1 MARLSGTGLRRKART
16 GMETLANSL
25 QPCRGLPGV
34 GDFQV
39 EAANDVVEFTPIEDL
54 NTLKQ
59 SFAAA
64 AAIVRLFGRIVDFA
78 PDMNDLEVLTGL
90 IVKALRSSA
99 AQRFHRLFH

>member
-54 NTLKQ
+54 NTLRQ
-59 SFAAA
+59 SFA
-64 AAIVRLFGRIVDFA
+64 AAIVRLFVRIVDFA
-78 PDMNDLEVLTGL
+78 SDMNDLEALTGL
-90 IVKALRSSA
+90 IGKVLRGCA
-99 AQRFHRLFH
+99 A